1 MEVLLLIL
9 IGFLV
14 GMFVISLG
22 GGGGAVYLGILTAL
36 FHLPA
41 ATAATT
47 SLITAIPSLLLGA
60 YAYYRQ
66 GNIDFKI
73 GNKMLITALPAVIIG
88 SLLAPFIPKAVYTII
103 IGLILVILGIQI
115 FLNTQRSSSSKKYAH
130 DNKLKAI
137 GYGFL
142 SGLMVG
148 IAGLSGGGPIV
159 AGLLLMGLDMVTA
172 AATSAYVLIGTSIV
186 GALLHVSSGQ
196 VNWTIGIGLMI
207 GALIGAFI
215 APYLM
220 NKFRYS
226 TTWLPQA
233 MSVLLVIMGIK
244 TIIG

>member
-1 MEVLLLIL
+1 MEIVILIL
-9 IGFLV
+9 IGILV
-14 GMFVISLG
+14 GIFVISMG
-22 GGGGAVYLGILTAL
+22 GGGGAIYLGILTAL

-66 GNIDFKI
+66 GKIDFKI
-73 GNKMLITALPAVIIG
+73 GNKMLIAALPAVIIG
-88 SLLAPFIPKAVYTII
+88 SLLAPLIPKMVYTIV
-103 IGLILVILGIQI
+103 IGLILILLGIQI
-115 FLNTQRSSSSKKYAH
+115 FLKTRQSNSSKDTTH
-130 DNKLKAI
+130 DNNFKAI

-159 AGLLLMGLDMVTA
+159 AGLLLMGLDMINA

-186 GALLHVSSGQ
+186 GALLHVSNGQ
-196 VNWTIGIGLMI
+196 VDWTAGIGLMI

-220 NKFRYS
+220 TKFKHS
-226 TTWLPQA
+226 SIWLPPIMA
-233 MSVLLVIMGIK
+233 VLLIVMGIK
-244 TIIG
+244 TII